1 MEWKKISKDE
11 AANEFSRINFMSDAA
26 FSKEKDKWN
35 SNFFVDEDYVDFRN
49 AIIEIKSSF
58 EKKYNVTNLGETEYK
73 KLKARFDIEIGLKLF
88 ELTSSGK
95 YKMTLRDSSDNSIWW
110 FISLFVVPDLVYYRY
125 NYGGEETKEHRLNA
139 ERFFEKT
146 RRIWLKSLWWYVFLS
161 SQYDENNN
169 IDLVQT
175 REMIIW
181 SSTDDILQLVD
192 RAGLGYIPELTR
204 SIMRQY
210 FINREKGNKDDKLLR
225 KIMKMNTARCKVQN
239 PILVGIDEYVKN
251 LFAEF
256 T

>member
-1 MEWKKISKDE
+1 MEWKKISKEE
-11 AANEFSRINFMSDAA
+11 ATNEFSRINFMNDAA
-26 FSKEKDKWN
+26 FAMEKDKWN
-35 SNFFVDEDYVDFRN
+35 SNLFVDSEYADFRK
-49 AIIEIKSSF
+49 ALIEIKSSF
-58 EKKYNVTNLGETEYK
+58 MKKYNITNLGGSEYAN
-73 KLKARFDIEIGLKLF
+73 LKARFDVEIGLKLF

-95 YKMTLRDSSDNSIWW
+95 YTILLRDASDNSIWW
-110 FISLFVVPDLVYYRY
+110 FISLFVVPDLVYYRW
-125 NYGGEETKEHRLNA
+125 NFGKDEKKEHRLNA
-139 ERFFEKT
+139 DRFFAKT

-204 SIMRQY
+204 SIMQQY